1 MSIKTLG
8 EVLPAG
14 QTITDPLELIT
25 YEADAGL
32 ERGAPDGVVLPQS
45 PEDVVRV
52 ARWAAE
58 HNVALIARGAGTGLS
73 GGAIA
78 DRGGVIVSFSRM
90 NHLLEL
96 DVKGRSAVVEP
107 GILNLA
113 LDDLVKKHNLYYPPD
128 PASQRA
134 STIGG
139 NVAENAGGPHCFKY
153 GVTTNYV
160 IGMRLVLPD
169 GRLVKLGGRALDY
182 PEYDLVGLV
191 VGSEGTLGLI
201 TSLDL
206 RLVQNPPGVKT
217 MMAVFDS
224 LEQAGKAVS
233 AVIAAGLVPATMEM
247 MDHHIARIIEDYAHP
262 GLPMDAEAILII
274 EADGYPASLDT
285 QIEEVADI
293 LQAHGGRGLRIA
305 QSAEERDRIWFAR
318 KSAAG
323 AFSRFAP
330 AYYLVDITVPR
341 SRLAETLAE
350 VNQICER
357 YGVHAGHVFHA
368 GDGNLHPLIAI
379 MHPEDPQQV
388 ENAQRAGQEMVKTGV
403 RLDGS
408 LTGEH
413 GVGTEKR
420 EYMSMMYSGAELA
433 AMWDVK
439 RVFDPRELCNP
450 GKVFP
455 AQLPEALHAGDQG
468 TLPSSSFTPTSAEEA
483 ARGLAALSKAGRRVH
498 IGASRHAANGSGIAE
513 VSLSTA
519 GLSGIKRFS
528 PDDLYV
534 TVGAGTPLEE
544 IQSFLS
550 RERKQAPVASPWQG
564 ATIGGIVAANMNAP
578 LRMRYGSIRDLVL
591 ALTIALGDGRVIR
604 AGRPVVKNVAGYDMP
619 KVFIGSYGTLGLIAD
634 VTLKLIPLPRVRR
647 TLLAPV
653 DDLARAL
660 GWAERLLPLALV
672 ASGIVVAKTRNSDAY
687 TLAYTA
693 EGIPEDVEAELDR
706 VRDALG
712 RSSVNEVERSATDQW
727 CELLQDT
734 GEMLQVRVGVAP
746 KDITGYVLGQ
756 AAALQ
761 AGAFL
766 VDIANGL
773 VYAAAPADR
782 AADACAWVDALRQPA
797 LSAGGYAMV
806 IHAPPAQRAGLDLW
820 GYQPESLDLM
830 RALQARWDPAGILNP
845 GEFVV

>member
-1 MSIKTLG
+1 MSIKTLAQ
-8 EVLPAG
+8 VLPP
-14 QTITDPLELIT
+14 QQIITDPLELVT

-32 ERGAPDGVVLPQS
+32 DRGAPDGVVLPQS
-45 PEDVVRV
+45 PEDVVQV

-58 HNVALIARGAGTGLS
+58 HNVPLIARGAGTGLS

-78 DRGGVIVSFSRM
+78 DRGGVIVGFSRM

-96 DVKGRSAVVEP
+96 DVKGRSAVLEP

-113 LDDLVKKHNLYYPPD
+113 LDDSVKKHNLYYPPD

-139 NVAENAGGPHCFKY
+139 NVGENAGGPHCFKY

-160 IGMRLVLPD
+160 IGIRLVLPE

-182 PEYDLVGLV
+182 PEYDFVGLV
-191 VGSEGTLGLI
+191 VGGEGTLGLI
-201 TSLDL
+201 TSLDV
-206 RLVQNPPGVKT
+206 RLVRNPPGVKT

-224 LEQAGKAVS
+224 LEQAGAAVS

-247 MDHHIARIIEDYAHP
+247 MDHNIARIVEEYAHP

-285 QIEEVADI
+285 QVEEVADI

-323 AFSRFAP
+323 AFTRFAP

-350 VNQICER
+350 VNRICER

-403 RLDGS
+403 RHDGS

-420 EYMSMMYSGAELA
+420 DYMPMMYSGAELA
-433 AMWDVK
+433 AMRDVK
-439 RVFDPRELCNP
+439 LVFDPRELCNP
-450 GKVFP
+450 GKVLP
-455 AQLPEALHAGDQG
+455 AQLPPVLRARHEG
-468 TLPSSSFTPTSAEEA
+468 TIPSSPFTPTSAEQA
-483 ARGLAALSKAGRRVH
+483 AQGLAALSEAGHRVH
-498 IGASRHAANGSGIAE
+498 IGSASSQGVGPA

-519 GLSGIKRFS
+519 GLSGIIKYS

-544 IQSFLS
+544 IQAFLA
-550 RERKQAPVASPWQG
+550 RERKQVPIASPWEG
-564 ATIGGIVAANMNAP
+564 ATMGGIVASNMNAP
-578 LRMRYGSIRDLVL
+578 LRMRYGGIRDLVL
-591 ALTIALGDGRVIR
+591 ALTVALGDGRVIR

-619 KVFIGSYGTLGLIAD
+619 KVFIGSFGTLGLIAD

-653 DDLARAL
+653 DDLTRGL
-660 GWAERLLPLALV
+660 GWAEQLLPLALV
-672 ASGIVVAKTRNSDAY
+672 ASGIVVAKTKSSNSY
-687 TLAYTA
+687 LVAYTA
-693 EGIPEDVEAELDR
+693 EGIPEDVETELGR
-706 VRDALG
+706 VREVLG
-712 RSSVNEVERSATDQW
+712 DSSSVNEVGRSATDLW
-727 CELLQDT
+727 CELLADT
-734 GEMLQVRVGVAP
+734 DQMLQVRAGVPP
-746 KDITGYVLGQ
+746 KDVASYVLAQSATLG
-756 AAALQ
+756 

-766 VDIANGL
+766 ADIANGL
-773 VYAAAPADR
+773 VYTAVPTDHVPDAR
-782 AADACAWVDALRQPA
+782 AWIDGLRRPA
-797 LSAGGYAMV
+797 LEAGGYAVV
-806 IHAPPAQRAGLDLW
+806 INAPASRRAGLDLW
-820 GYQPESLDLM
+820 GYRPESLDLM
-830 RALQARWDPAGILNP
+830 RALKARWDPAGILNP
-845 GEFVV
+845 GEFVI

>member
-1 MSIKTLG
+1 MPIKTLA
-8 EVLPAG
+8 EVLPPR
-14 QTITDPLELIT
+14 QVITDPLELVT
-25 YEADAGL
+25 YESDGGID
-32 ERGAPDGVVLPQS
+32 RGAPDGVVLPQS
-45 PEDVVRV
+45 PEEVVRV
-52 ARWAAE
+52 AGWAAAN
-58 HNVALIARGAGTGLS
+58 NVPLIARGAGTGLS

-78 DRGGVIVSFSRM
+78 DRGGVIVGFSRM
-90 NHLLEL
+90 NRLLEL

-113 LDDLVKKHNLYYPPD
+113 LDELVKKYNLYYPPD

-139 NVAENAGGPHCFKY
+139 NVGENAGGPHCFKY

-160 IGMRLVLPD
+160 TGVRLVLPE
-169 GRLVKLGGRALDY
+169 GRLIRLGGRALDY

-201 TSLDL
+201 TSVDV

-217 MMAVFDS
+217 LMAAFDS

-247 MDHHIARIIEDYAHP
+247 MDHNIARIVEEYAHP
-262 GLPMDAEAILII
+262 GLPMDAAAIMII
-274 EADGYPASLDT
+274 EADGYPASLDS
-285 QIEEVADI
+285 QIDEVAEI

-323 AFSRFAP
+323 AFTRFAP

-379 MHPEDPQQV
+379 MHPDDPKQV
-388 ENAQRAGQEMVKTGV
+388 ETARRAGQEMVKTGI
-403 RLDGS
+403 RHDGS
-408 LTGEH
+408 LSGEH

-420 EYMSMMYSGAELA
+420 EYMPMMYSGAELA
-433 AMWDVK
+433 AMWDAK
-439 RVFDPRELCNP
+439 QVFDPRELCNP

-455 AQLPEALHAGDQG
+455 AQLPPALYARADG
-468 TLPSSSFTPTSAEEA
+468 TLPGSPFTPTSAEEA
-483 ARGLAALSKAGRRVH
+483 AKGLVALSKAGRRVH
-498 IGASRHAANGSGIAE
+498 IGSPRSSTD

-519 GLSGIKRFS
+519 GLSGIKKFS

-534 TVGAGTPLEE
+534 TVGAGTPLKE
-544 IQSFLS
+544 IQAYLA
-550 RERKQAPVASPWQG
+550 REHKQVPLVSPWQG
-564 ATIGGIVAANMNAP
+564 ATIGGIVASNTNAP
-578 LRMRYGSIRDLVL
+578 LRLRYGGIRDLVL
-591 ALTIALGDGRVIR
+591 ALTVALGDGRVIR

-619 KVFIGSYGTLGLIAD
+619 KLFIGSYGTLGLIAD
-634 VTLKLIPLPRVRR
+634 VTLKLIPLPRLRR
-647 TLLAPV
+647 TLLASV

-660 GWAERLLPLALV
+660 GWAERLVPLAFV
-672 ASGIVVAKTRNSDAY
+672 ASGIVVGKTRNSNSY
-687 TLAYTA
+687 VLAYTA
-693 EGIPEDVEAELDR
+693 EGIPEDVETELNR
-706 VRDALG
+706 VREVLRDA
-712 RSSVNEVERSATDQW
+712 SVKEVEPSATDLW
-727 CELLQDT
+727 CELLKDT
-734 GEMLQVRVGVAP
+734 DQSLQLRAGIAP
-746 KDITGYVLGQ
+746 KDLTDYVHSQ
-756 AAALQ
+756 AVALQ

-766 VDIANGL
+766 ADVANGQL
-773 VYAAAPADR
+773 YAAVPADR
-782 AADACAWVDALRQPA
+782 APDARAWVDALRRPA
-797 LSAGGYAMV
+797 LQAGGYAVV
-806 IHAPPAQRAGLDLW
+806 INAPPAQRAGLDLW
-820 GYQPESLDLM
+820 GYQPQALDLM
-830 RALQARWDPAGILNP
+830 RALKARWDPAGILNP
-845 GEFVV
+845 GEFVA